1 MRRWRML
8 LLKERSLRTSRRT
21 SFLSILVT
29 NHGHPTSV
37 CLWTNRVEV
46 PQGYCNK
53 KDVRTTQPRAVANRV
68 NLMDEFYSGER
79 KLWTDRFF
87 RYHLLSSP
95 RHRVVLS
102 SISRPNRQQQLQ
114 VGRVFPSQ
122 VSYCRRVQNNPRD
135 LSPSP
140 RLRPHGGCSFVPD
153 PILHMT
159 TVATKRHKRDILVA
173 TSYTRTR
180 QVVRENGNL
189 ARRVAASMQLAP

>member
-68 NLMDEFYSGER
+68 NFMDEFYSGER
-79 KLWTDRFF
+79 KLWTDHFF

-122 VSYCRRVQNNPRD
+122 VSYCRRVQNN
-135 LSPSP
+135 LSSNFFFPIWQHPLFTSFRCRKQPS
-140 RLRPHGGCSFVPD
+140 FEN
-153 PILHMT
+153 
-159 TVATKRHKRDILVA
+159 
-173 TSYTRTR
+173 
-180 QVVRENGNL
+180 QVLSDMPNTL
-189 ARRVAASMQLAP
+189 PAR